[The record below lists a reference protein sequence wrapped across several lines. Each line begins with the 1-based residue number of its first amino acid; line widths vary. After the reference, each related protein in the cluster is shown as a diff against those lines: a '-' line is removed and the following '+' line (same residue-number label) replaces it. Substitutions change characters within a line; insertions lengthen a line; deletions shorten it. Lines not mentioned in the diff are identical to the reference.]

1 MLEGKTRKGL
11 LSATASRGLI
21 MKTRTY
27 VLAAATAAVLALSGC
42 ANNAQL
48 GTGAGAV
55 AGGVVGDAVFG
66 STLGVVGGA
75 AAGALL
81 GNEVGKRSDQRR

>member
-1 MLEGKTRKGL
+1 
-11 LSATASRGLI
+11 
-21 MKTRTY
+21 MKTRIY
-27 VLAAATAAVLALSGC
+27 VLAAATAAVFTLGGC

-55 AGGVVGDAVFG
+55 AGGLAGNALFG
-66 STLGVVGGA
+66 GTAGTVGGA

-81 GNEVGKRSDQRR
+81 GNEVGKRSDRR